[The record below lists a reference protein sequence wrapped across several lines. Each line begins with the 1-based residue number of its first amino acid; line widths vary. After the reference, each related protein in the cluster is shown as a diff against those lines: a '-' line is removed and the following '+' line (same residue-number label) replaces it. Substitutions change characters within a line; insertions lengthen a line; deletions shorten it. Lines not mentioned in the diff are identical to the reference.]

1 MTNKLQQRL
10 GALALVAVALTAVH
24 GKSTDTHGPVKGPKA
39 PANSM
44 TVDGGG
50 RSFG

>member
-1 MTNKLQQRL
+1 MASKLQRL
-10 GALALVAVALTAVH
+10 GALALVAVALTVAAYGKPTTNH
-24 GKSTDTHGPVKGPKA
+24 GHTKGPNA
-39 PANSM
+39 PINST